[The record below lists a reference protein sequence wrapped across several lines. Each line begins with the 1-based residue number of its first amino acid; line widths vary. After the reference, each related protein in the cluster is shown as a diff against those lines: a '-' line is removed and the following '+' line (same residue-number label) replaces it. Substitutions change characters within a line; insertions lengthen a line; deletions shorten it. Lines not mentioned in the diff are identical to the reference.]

1 MQLSLAV
8 SHAAQALLL
17 RGMPSAGAQG
27 VARAGA
33 VTRAVASSATAAPVR
48 ACKLVSAGIP
58 VAPPAPLAPAQN
70 AAAAAASAAHAAGI
84 G

>member
-1 MQLSLAV
+1 MIAGCDDALSKLAV
-8 SHAAQALLL
+8 RQLQSCQ
-17 RGMPSAGAQG
+17 
-27 VARAGA
+27 
-33 VTRAVASSATAAPVR
+33 VTYVR

-58 VAPPAPLAPAQN
+58 VAPPAPAQN